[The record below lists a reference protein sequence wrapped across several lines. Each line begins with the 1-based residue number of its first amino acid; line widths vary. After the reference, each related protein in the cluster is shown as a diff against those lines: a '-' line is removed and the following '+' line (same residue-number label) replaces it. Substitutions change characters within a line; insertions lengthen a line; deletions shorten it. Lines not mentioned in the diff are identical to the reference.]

1 MIDFPLDPEEQELLE
16 SIENDEWQSIPN
28 VEQEIQRFKY
38 YASEQIFRQKIERQ
52 ISRSNDS
59 IE

>member
-1 MIDFPLDPEEQELLE
+1 MNDFQLDPEEQELLE

-28 VEQEIQRFKY
+28 LEREIERFKY
-38 YASEQIFRQKIERQ
+38 YASEQISRQKIERQ
-52 ISRSNDS
+52 ISQSDDS